1 MLSDSFISHL
11 QDTLT
16 DIDSAG
22 LYKRE
27 RLIDST
33 QNSTVRLKDGRT
45 VINMCANN
53 YLGLADHPKVVE
65 AAKSALDRWGFGMAS
80 VRFICGT
87 QTLHKQLEEKISAFL
102 GTEDTILYPSC
113 FDANGGLF
121 EVLLGPDDA
130 VISDSLNH
138 ASIIDGVRLCKAKRF
153 RYANNDMADLEAQLQ
168 AADAA
173 GARFKLITTDGV
185 FSMDGIIAQLDQ
197 VHALAAK
204 YNAIVHFDDCHATGF
219 LGEKG
224 RGTHEHCGLL
234 GKIDLTTGT
243 LGKALGGA
251 SGGYTSGKKEI
262 IDLLRQRSRPYL
274 FSNTIAPPIVAASLA
289 VFELL
294 EASTELADRVKSN
307 AEYFRNAMAGTGFTI
322 AGKDHPISPVMLGDA
337 ALSQQFS
344 AKLLDHGVYAIGF
357 FFPVVAQG
365 AARIRTQI
373 SAAHTKDQL
382 DQGIE
387 AFVKVGKELGVIS

>member
-65 AAKSALDRWGFGMAS
+65 AAKAALDRWGFGMAS

-121 EVLLGPDDA
+121 EVLLGPEDA

-153 RYANNDMADLEAQLQ
+153 RYGNNDMADLEAQLQ

-219 LGEKG
+219 LGENG
-224 RGTHEHCGLL
+224 RGTHEHCGLF

-289 VFELL
+289 VFEML
-294 EASTELADRVKSN
+294 EASTELADRVKAN
-307 AEYFRNAMAGTGFTI
+307 TDYFRSAMAGTGFTI
-322 AGKDHPISPVMLGDA
+322 GGKDHPISPVMLGDA
-337 ALSQQFS
+337 ALAQQFS

-357 FFPVVAQG
+357 FHPVVAQG